1 MAEAQ
6 LGAALRSM
14 REQAGLSQEELAAK
28 AQVSRASIQNWEGNR
43 TAPRR
48 AESRRLAAA
57 LGVTVDALKR
67 AGGDQ
72 LDAQEIRAALAEA
85 MEIED
90 PEEMRAALLDLLTR
104 MPPAPDQPAG

>member
-6 LGAALRSM
+6 LGPMLRDL
-14 REQAGLSQEELAAK
+14 REQAGLSQEELASK

-57 LGVTVDALKR
+57 LGVSVDALKTLGER
-67 AGGDQ
+67 VDI
-72 LDAQEIRAALAEA
+72 QEIRDALQAA
-85 MEIED
+85 MELTD
-90 PEEMRAALLDLLTR
+90 PEEMRAALLELMER
-104 MPPAPDQPAG
+104 IPPAPER

>member
-6 LGAALRSM
+6 LGPTLRAM

-57 LGVTVDALKR
+57 LGVSVDALKAR
-67 AGGDQ
+67 AGEEPV
-72 LDAQEIRAALAEA
+72 DAQEIRDALQKA
-85 MEIED
+85 MELDD
-90 PEEMRAALLDLLTR
+90 PEEMRAALQDLLAR
-104 MPPAPDQPAG
+104 MPPASD